1 MQKIIEF
8 IKIVVAVIAQT
19 SSSAETLYN
28 GVSSGGTNGIDTREY
43 DELVVEVNIG
53 AIATSGTL
61 DLTLVESDTNDSS
74 TATAV
79 TGAVFTQF
87 TPANDNALYSGSV
100 KCKNYKRFCWVKSV
114 QSAHAIVFGASFI
127 MGHSNRLSTINSLV
141 FDLNHA

>member
-1 MQKIIEF
+1 MQKIIEVM
-8 IKIVVAVIAQT
+8 KIIAAVIAQT

-28 GVSSGGTNGIDTREY
+28 GVSSGGTNGIDTREH
-43 DELVVEVNIG
+43 DELVVEVNVG

-61 DLTLVESDTNDSS
+61 DLTLVESDSNDSS

-100 KCKNYKRFCWVKSV
+100 KCKNYKRYFWVKSV
-114 QSAHAIVFGASFI
+114 QTAHAIVFGASVV
-127 MGHSNRLSTINSLV
+127 MGQSNRLPNANSPV